1 MTISLLKIPN
11 YNIKEIKEIRKVVFS
26 DELNIPESYLFD
38 EYDKTCNQFLIKN
51 NEITIGTLRLRKE
64 NDAIKLERM
73 AILPKFRKMS
83 FGLRTISEIK
93 RYCMEK
99 NESKIL
105 LDSIYD
111 VRGFYRKCGFGE
123 MGTVFER
130 VGIPHIRMELEL

>member
-1 MTISLLKIPN
+1 MTVRLLKKLN
-11 YNIKEIKEIRKVVFS
+11 STENEIREIRKVVFS

-51 NEITIGTLRLRKE
+51 NEITIGALRLRKE
-64 NDAIKLERM
+64 NNAIKLERM

>member
-1 MTISLLKIPN
+1 MTITLLKIPN

-51 NEITIGTLRLRKE
+51 NEITIGALRLRKE
-64 NDAIKLERM
+64 NNAIKLERM

-123 MGTVFER
+123 IGTIFER
-130 VGIPHIRMELEL
+130 VGLPHIRMELEL